1 MHKLALNE
9 TKSLNGQG
17 LLKDNYEIHSL
28 IEPDM
33 TTTTATIPFTRIAK
47 SRITDIDF
55 NNLEFGKY
63 ISDHM
68 LMTDYLDG
76 KWQEPAIT
84 PYGDIPMSPAMLS
97 LHYGQSV
104 FEGMKAFKN
113 KQGDICIFRPQK
125 HSERM
130 NKSLVRMCM
139 PEIPEELFI
148 QSVHAIVEADQ
159 SWIPTSEGASLYIR
173 PVVFAYEPRLRVK
186 IADHFKFIVLTS
198 PAGAYFSS
206 PTRLKVEETFVRA
219 AEGGTGFAKCA
230 GNYGGAFYPT
240 QIARQE
246 GFDQVLWTDAK
257 EHKYIDEAGVMN
269 IMFVINGK
277 LITPKLTSALLDG
290 VTRDSILKLAP
301 GLGMTVEE
309 RKVSVAEIEEAF
321 KNGTITEA
329 FGTGTAAVV
338 SPIATIHIHAMDYNL
353 PPVGRDSFQQRV
365 KEKLNNIRLGFEED
379 VYDWNYIIPAH

>member
-1 MHKLALNE
+1 
-9 TKSLNGQG
+9 
-17 LLKDNYEIHSL
+17 
-28 IEPDM
+28 M
-33 TTTTATIPFTRIAK
+33 TTLTTSFPVKRIEK
-47 SRITDIDF
+47 SRIKDVDF

-68 LMTDYLDG
+68 LMADFLNG
-76 KWQEPAIT
+76 KWQEPVII
-84 PYGDIPMSPAMLS
+84 PFGDIPMSPAMLS

-104 FEGMKAFKN
+104 FEGMKAFLNKN
-113 KQGDICIFRPQK
+113 GDICIFRPQK
-125 HSERM
+125 HSERL
-130 NKSLVRMCM
+130 NKSLARMCM

-148 QSVHAIVEADQ
+148 QSLHAIVEVDK
-159 SWIPTSEGASLYIR
+159 SWIPTSEGSSLYLR
-173 PVVFAYEPRLRVK
+173 PVVFAYEPRLGVK
-186 IADHFKFIVLTS
+186 IADHFKFFVLTS
-198 PAGAYFSS
+198 PAGAYFSK

-240 QIARQE
+240 QVARQE

-269 IMFVINGK
+269 VMFVVNGK
-277 LITPKLTSALLDG
+277 LITPKLTSALLEG
-290 VTRDSILKLAP
+290 VTRDSILTLAP
-301 GLGMTVEE
+301 GLGMTVEQ

-338 SPIATIHIHAMDYNL
+338 SPIATINIHGVDYNL
-353 PPVGRDSFQQRV
+353 PAAGKDSFQQRV
-365 KEKLNNIRLGFEED
+365 KEKLNNIRLGFEPD
-379 VYDWNYIIPAH
+379 VYGWNYIIPS